1 MTEHKKLVFSCF
13 LIFAVIAW
21 LVLSKLFAGV
31 AGYFDLFAYG
41 EIVENVFRLL
51 PIILTIALFFG
62 FYRHEKSNAY
72 VTEVVAELKK
82 VTWPAQK
89 EVSAAT
95 VAVIVAVLIS
105 AALLFIVDS
114 FWSFVIQK
122 VLNYGS

>member
-1 MTEHKKLVFSCF
+1 MTEHKKIVFSCF
-13 LIFAVIAW
+13 LIFAVIAFFI
-21 LVLSKLFAGV
+21 LSKLFTGV

-41 EIVENVFRLL
+41 EIVENIFRLL
-51 PIILTIALFFG
+51 PVVLTIALFFG

-95 VAVIVAVLIS
+95 VAVIIAVLIS
-105 AALLFIVDS
+105 ATVLFIVDS
-114 FWSFVIQK
+114 LWSFVIQK
-122 VLNYGS
+122 VLSYGS